1 LRKGGFSPCFYRR
14 TKQQPETGCAAA
26 SGNRQIHQKRP
37 KDEKINTSLI
47 RGTVIET
54 NTIKNCIIKSQQMA
68 HENMVKGRIHAV
80 QIAGMTEKSVTRKA
94 ISFFLILFS
103 ESS

>member
-1 LRKGGFSPCFYRR
+1 
-14 TKQQPETGCAAA
+14 
-26 SGNRQIHQKRP
+26 
-37 KDEKINTSLI
+37 
-47 RGTVIET
+47 
-54 NTIKNCIIKSQQMA
+54 MA